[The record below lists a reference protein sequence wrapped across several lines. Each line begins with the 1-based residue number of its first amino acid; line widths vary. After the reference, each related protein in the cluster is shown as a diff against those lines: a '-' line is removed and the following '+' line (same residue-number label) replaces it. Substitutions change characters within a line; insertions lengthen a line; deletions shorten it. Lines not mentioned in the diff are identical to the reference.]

1 MTDAVD
7 ELRDYLDRLREH
19 GVERLVVRW
28 IDETRPVEEGESGY
42 TVRPVRRAVLTAK
55 IDGEAEQRQF
65 EGIEYEELRTTIDPY
80 PFETLYRTDN
90 VTRG

>member
-1 MTDAVD
+1 MSDAVD
-7 ELRDYLDRLREH
+7 DLRAYLDRLHDH

-28 IDETRPVEEGESGY
+28 IDETRPVEQGESGY
-42 TVRPVRRAVLTAK
+42 TVEPVRRAVLTAQVE
-55 IDGEAEQRQF
+55 GEAEQRTF
-65 EGIEYEELRTTIDPY
+65 EGIEYEELRTIVDPY